1 MFGKMF
7 TKASQNDPKL
17 QTATD
22 IDYSIKVDKIDAMR
36 KVAKLEAERGN
47 TGYAKL
53 ADLYENLIQMSRHP
67 AMRFNSNAMTG
78 MDGMTQATF
87 ANAEARFRAM
97 DLMRETD
104 GRLTHVSWIKS
115 LTKNTIRCSTKAVF
129 LLTKL

>member
-22 IDYSIKVDKIDAMR
+22 IDYSIKVDSKIDAMR

-53 ADLYENLIQMSRHP
+53 AEFEDLIQMSVTLLCV
-67 AMRFNSNAMTG
+67 SI
-78 MDGMTQATF
+78 AT
-87 ANAEARFRAM
+87 
-97 DLMRETD
+97 L
-104 GRLTHVSWIKS
+104 
-115 LTKNTIRCSTKAVF
+115 
-129 LLTKL
+129 